1 VAVRLSGKVKI
12 DDRWAQYRH
21 GLEQETAKALM
32 EAARVGAAAA
42 RAKPS
47 RYNIAS
53 IKDRNRVD
61 IPTRHPRGWYI
72 DIRWTDFR
80 ARFFEKGTYQKL
92 GRRVSARSRAGV
104 EGNRGVKP
112 QRFMALARRVGRRE
126 LILALNRR
134 LR

>member
-1 VAVRLSGKVKI
+1 MNAPEAHDAVG
-12 DDRWAQYRH
+12 
-21 GLEQETAKALM
+21 
-32 EAARVGAAAA
+32 
-42 RAKPS
+42 
-47 RYNIAS
+47 
-53 IKDRNRVD
+53 
-61 IPTRHPRGWYI
+61 I

-92 GRRVSARSRAGV
+92 GRRVSARSKQGA

-112 QRFMALARRVGRRE
+112 QRFMALARRIGRRE